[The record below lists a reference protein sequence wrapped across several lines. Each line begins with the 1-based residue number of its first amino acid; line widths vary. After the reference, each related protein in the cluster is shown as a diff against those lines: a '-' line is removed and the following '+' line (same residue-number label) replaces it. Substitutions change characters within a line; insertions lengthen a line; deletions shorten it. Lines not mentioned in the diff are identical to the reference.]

1 MSSFQLNIQELR
13 DSSNVFVLTVRW
25 FTSIKDIKDMIHR
38 ITRQPPRCLDLFY
51 GTNARVLSNNMT
63 LHDFGIERTGHTLR
77 LAINSQN
84 NMSNSS
90 GMKASYV
97 LSPSRD
103 SGMDS
108 ACRRMLQDVT
118 TGLQN
123 GLAPSRTDVLD
134 CTGGVYFM
142 KNIEKRKIAVFKP
155 HDEEQGMPNNDKGYG
170 GNGEHSLRPNFKPGQ
185 GCIRE
190 VAAYIMDVNN
200 FTGVPP
206 TTLVHCEHPNFNYS
220 SHRSHGRSVS
230 QFPKLGSLQT
240 FVNAEGTFE
249 DYGDNM
255 FSDFEVQKLALFDI
269 RTLNCDRN
277 ASNILL
283 QRKRRVRSG
292 SIDDG
297 ATGDL
302 NSNNAYG
309 AARKGSRSAS
319 LSSWE
324 NGYDYSSED
333 IFESSRSDDEGDDGV
348 SGSTS
353 RSNSFVA
360 ETERRAQSSRLRG
373 QPKDRYLLVPIDHGY
388 CCPSA
393 LDIKEWDWAWF
404 HLPHLKRPVHPK
416 IKDYLS
422 SIDLD
427 KMCKD
432 LEQRV
437 SMSEESLFLIRL
449 THKLL
454 VSGVEAGLT
463 LYDIAGLIARLD
475 EDEPSPLERAIAVGE
490 ENALRAIEMRSG
502 RLNSRGAP
510 SLRLESGGRGVGI
523 RGAPRTPTSSGPKER
538 ASDENLPSSA
548 HTSAATSREDD
559 GVLPTDCDRDTSD
572 LFLSMPLVKHGSS
585 SSMGSNGSTGFGIG
599 YVEDESDA
607 GSDMDTS
614 DTFAE
619 VGMQEEKGT
628 KGSSGDL
635 SATFAEDCAVSGSGG
650 ALRPPLPLPW
660 SPSTPTSGVVS
671 PTSAS
676 KQSAASAGTASY
688 GLGVGIS
695 ERTNGLAGAPL
706 SRMQTLQTPPMST
719 FKAWQTSAHLSP
731 TASMKVK
738 KGDEMLSQTPPP
750 ISVSLAQDSH
760 SRPRFTQSGR
770 DWLRS
775 QSNQESPPSGI
786 TLQFDKLATDD
797 DEAGS
802 KALTPISDPSKSAF
816 PSPTTDVGSSGT
828 FDIAEGA
835 TSTSSDNKSPRNRKR
850 GSPTAKH
857 HRKLKTTSTEDMAA
871 ASARAAEAD
880 VDTDV
885 EGSSP
890 NDSNEEGEGT
900 REDKRHDQKQQ
911 QPSRPPRTPSKATS
925 PQKDA
930 DLSLSMKKGTE
941 LMRVTSFSAF
951 SNAPLYDT
959 EDSERRYGR
968 LNREKRRFQVSTTE
982 FKTLREHFT
991 NDRVS
996 ILIGKV
1002 RSGSGSMIE

>member
-1 MSSFQLNIQELR
+1 
-13 DSSNVFVLTVRW
+13 
-25 FTSIKDIKDMIHR
+25 
-38 ITRQPPRCLDLFY
+38 
-51 GTNARVLSNNMT
+51 
-63 LHDFGIERTGHTLR
+63 
-77 LAINSQN
+77 
-84 NMSNSS
+84 
-90 GMKASYV
+90 
-97 LSPSRD
+97 
-103 SGMDS
+103 
-108 ACRRMLQDVT
+108 
-118 TGLQN
+118 
-123 GLAPSRTDVLD
+123 
-134 CTGGVYFM
+134 
-142 KNIEKRKIAVFKP
+142 
-155 HDEEQGMPNNDKGYG
+155 
-170 GNGEHSLRPNFKPGQ
+170 
-185 GCIRE
+185 
-190 VAAYIMDVNN
+190 
-200 FTGVPP
+200 
-206 TTLVHCEHPNFNYS
+206 
-220 SHRSHGRSVS
+220 
-230 QFPKLGSLQT
+230 
-240 FVNAEGTFE
+240 
-249 DYGDNM
+249 M

-353 RSNSFVA
+353 RSNSFA

-523 RGAPRTPTSSGPKER
+523 GRGAPRTPPRRGRRSGPATRISRPQLIPVPPPAER
-538 ASDENLPSSA
+538 TTESCPQTATETPATCSSA
-548 HTSAATSREDD
+548 CHWSSMARAVPWAATAA
-559 GVLPTDCDRDTSD
+559 P
-572 LFLSMPLVKHGSS
+572 
-585 SSMGSNGSTGFGIG
+585 GFGIG
-599 YVEDESDA
+599 YVEDEA
-607 GSDMDTS
+607 TRLGHGHLRH
-614 DTFAE
+614 FR
-619 VGMQEEKGT
+619 GGWQEEKGT

-635 SATFAEDCAVSGSGG
+635 AATFAEDCAVSGSGG

-706 SRMQTLQTPPMST
+706 SRC
-719 FKAWQTSAHLSP
+719 
-731 TASMKVK
+731 
-738 KGDEMLSQTPPP
+738 
-750 ISVSLAQDSH
+750 
-760 SRPRFTQSGR
+760 RPYR
-770 DWLRS
+770 LR
-775 QSNQESPPSGI
+775 Q
-786 TLQFDKLATDD
+786 
-797 DEAGS
+797 
-802 KALTPISDPSKSAF
+802 
-816 PSPTTDVGSSGT
+816 
-828 FDIAEGA
+828 
-835 TSTSSDNKSPRNRKR
+835 
-850 GSPTAKH
+850 
-857 HRKLKTTSTEDMAA
+857 
-871 ASARAAEAD
+871 
-880 VDTDV
+880 
-885 EGSSP
+885 
-890 NDSNEEGEGT
+890 
-900 REDKRHDQKQQ
+900 
-911 QPSRPPRTPSKATS
+911 
-925 PQKDA
+925 
-930 DLSLSMKKGTE
+930 
-941 LMRVTSFSAF
+941 
-951 SNAPLYDT
+951 
-959 EDSERRYGR
+959 
-968 LNREKRRFQVSTTE
+968 
-982 FKTLREHFT
+982 
-991 NDRVS
+991 
-996 ILIGKV
+996 
-1002 RSGSGSMIE
+1002 